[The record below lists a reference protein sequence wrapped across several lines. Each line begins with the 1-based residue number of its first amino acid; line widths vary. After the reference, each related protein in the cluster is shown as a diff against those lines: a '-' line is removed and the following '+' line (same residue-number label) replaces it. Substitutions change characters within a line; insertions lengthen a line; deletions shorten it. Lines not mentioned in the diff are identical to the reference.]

1 MLGRQVFLRLPF
13 QDIAD
18 DRTTP
23 RAMAELP
30 NPNELRTGFRTSKG
44 PAVRLPDPRT
54 VKRSLNT
61 VVRECDLRGNRY
73 RGVGRASPPSRC
85 HRRGRVIVV
94 AVAIAS
100 LLSDAGL
107 RRSEAAALTW
117 ADIER
122 AADGSGRVTVRRS
135 KTDQAGQGA
144 ILYVTAATTAALDAI
159 RQGAPDAA
167 PVFGLSAGQIG
178 RRIAAAAA
186 GLGAGYSGHSGRVG
200 LAVRM
205 TAKGAPTHAV
215 MLAGRCHSPPPTR
228 PATSDRPRRHP
239 PRGGAWTYQP
249 RAPPR
254 PAPPAQRSAG
264 CGGITVADR
273 TAPSTAARP
282 SAVSRT
288 SVVTTARAREL
299 QELA

>member
-1 MLGRQVFLRLPF
+1 MRRTLAGITRQAAAAGRSAPRQAAAL
-13 QDIAD
+13 DAD
-18 DRTTP
+18 ALAAIRATARRP
-23 RAMAELP
+23 RRSIRRGIRRGERADVAE
-30 NPNELRTGFRTSKG
+30 
-44 PAVRLPDPRT
+44 
-54 VKRSLNT
+54 
-61 VVRECDLRGNRY
+61 
-73 RGVGRASPPSRC
+73 
-85 HRRGRVIVV
+85 RRGRVDI
-94 AVAIAS
+94 AIAS

-135 KTDQAGQGA
+135 KTDQAGQGS

-178 RRIAAAAA
+178 RRIAAGAA

-215 MLAGRCHSPPPTR
+215 MLASGHSPPPTR